1 MKCCIFLEI
10 ELTKTMA
17 YIQWFQNNKTIL
29 FLGIDTGIQD
39 ATAAESTIPLLQPT
53 TGNQNSVMT
62 LSWRSD
68 IVVLV

>member
-1 MKCCIFLEI
+1 
-10 ELTKTMA
+10 MA

-29 FLGIDTGIQD
+29 FLGIDTGIQE

-68 IVVLV
+68 NKVVLV